1 MPRFFH
7 DPIHDL
13 RWMFSGDGNGI
24 LAHER
29 EEIQMSQTMIVIVI
43 SAAVLIF
50 LIWNHFKPQTI
61 DFRMFLLPCILAV
74 LFIGFT
80 VQYPTL
86 RGDSAGLVLRF
97 LLGLAIGVLQ
107 GSLARIISRDSFIV
121 STGTKVGLA
130 CWLIFVPV
138 RLWILP
144 WFSAIAPGSHNLENS
159 SLAGISALCI
169 FTGFFLSKGITLF
182 VRKARLLTAGMES
195 MHDR

>member
-1 MPRFFH
+1 
-7 DPIHDL
+7 
-13 RWMFSGDGNGI
+13 
-24 LAHER
+24 
-29 EEIQMSQTMIVIVI
+29 MSQTMIVIVI
-43 SAAVLIF
+43 SVAVLIF

-61 DFRMFLLPCILAV
+61 DFRMFLLPCVFAV

-80 VQYPTL
+80 FQYPML
-86 RGDSAGLVLRF
+86 RGDAAGLVLRF

-107 GSLARIISRDSFIV
+107 GSLAKIVAGDGCIV

-144 WFSAIAPGSHNLENS
+144 WFSVIAPGSHNLENS

-169 FTGFFLSKGITLF
+169 FTGFFLSKGITLL
-182 VRKARLLTAGMES
+182 VRKERLLTAGMES
-195 MHDR
+195 THGR